1 MCAIQNEF
9 IEEKDG
15 LQGLENDKKEKK
27 QITKSYFETQ
37 IKKVA
42 SFFISIP
49 NPMENQ
55 Q

>member
-9 IEEKDG
+9 IEEKYG
-15 LQGLENDKKEKK
+15 LQGLEDDKKEKE
-27 QITKSYFETQ
+27 QITQSYFETQ
-37 IKKVA
+37 IQKIA